1 MINSPKKYY
10 VYIVECSDG
19 SYYTGYTTDI
29 KRRVNEHN
37 FSTRS
42 AKYTRSRRPVKLI
55 HEEEYDTLSAALKR
69 EYAIKKLTKKAKK
82 VLVESKK

>member
-1 MINSPKKYY
+1 MTQSKQYY
-10 VYIVECSDG
+10 VYIVECADG

-55 HEEEYDTLSAALKR
+55 HEEVYDTLSEALKR
-69 EYAIKKLTKKAKK
+69 ESAIKKLTRKSKK
-82 VLVESKK
+82 VLIENKD